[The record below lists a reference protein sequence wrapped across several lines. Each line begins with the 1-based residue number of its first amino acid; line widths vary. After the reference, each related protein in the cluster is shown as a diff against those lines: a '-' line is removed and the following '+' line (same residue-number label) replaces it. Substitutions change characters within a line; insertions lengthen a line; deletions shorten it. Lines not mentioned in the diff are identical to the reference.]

1 MNNKSRKHRNNDL
14 LIIVSVIALVCL
26 LGITIGYFYS
36 QLPENNPQKN
46 EENCEKAGG
55 EWQENNEKCLLSH
68 RADGE
73 ACTDGGQCQSG
84 ICFPPALSDDQM
96 EALTEGELSGIIGTC
111 YQNDSPEGCIKQ
123 VIDGTVSMQ
132 SLCY

>member
-1 MNNKSRKHRNNDL
+1 MKNQAKRHHNDL
-14 LIIVSVIALVCL
+14 SIIITIIITICL
-26 LGITIGYFYS
+26 LGIGLGYFYS

-55 EWQENNEKCLLSH
+55 EWQKNNEKCLLSY
-68 RADGE
+68 RVDGE

-84 ICFPPALSDDQM
+84 ICFPPALNEEQM
-96 EALTEGELSGIIGTC
+96 ASLNEGMLSGIIGTC
-111 YQNDSPEGCIKQ
+111 YDGESTEGCIKQ